1 MLTVYCINQPCFP
14 LLNTSKFDLTGPSG
28 VGSSLVGR
36 AARVHFEQ
44 PPVAGA
50 APQGPWDRKKEEEA
64 KKEAARQQAIKIFK
78 KSAAKRA
85 KKAALHAPPRVVLPK
100 HELSESESD

>member
-1 MLTVYCINQPCFP
+1 MW
-14 LLNTSKFDLTGPSG
+14 TSYFKFAGPSG
-28 VGSSLVGR
+28 VGSSLVSR
-36 AARVHFEQ
+36 AARVHFEEQ
-44 PPVAGA
+44 SVSATA

-64 KKEAARQQAIKIFK
+64 KKEAARQKAIEIFK